1 MKFEVSERDYLTIR
15 EAARLLHISHDRIRA
30 WQREGLVPGFF
41 SGSRFYVNLPRFK
54 AKLEAGEIG
63 AQPQRSGDT
72 DGEDGGSG
80 GGRFCGGEQ
89 PRPGESGRGSIGVL
103 GRG

>member
-15 EAARLLHISHDRIRA
+15 EAARLLRISHDRIRA

-54 AKLEAGEIG
+54 EKLEAGEIG
-63 AQPQRSGDT
+63 AQPQRAGM

-80 GGRFCGGEQ
+80 GGRFCGGDQ
-89 PRPGESGRGSIGVL
+89 PRPGESGRGGVSII